1 MSQTNPSIL
10 NISHH
15 CISILFL
22 LMPLFSLAQ
31 PGRISLKEFLFQIE
45 KTHNI
50 SIIYRSGLETS
61 KTVDVNLC
69 KEGDWEAMLK
79 KVLHPYHLE
88 LKKIQERQYVIL
100 KKTKNKFGKKLSQP
114 VYGAIYG
121 LVLDERGEPLQ
132 GVNIYILDSK
142 TGTTTNSKGEYK
154 LENIE
159 AEKHQ
164 IEVSYLGFLKQD
176 TTFTISR
183 RRKNH
188 RFNFKLKPDLL
199 DLKTV
204 VITGVSQPVINL
216 ESGVAITSINQ
227 DDLNKIAPR
236 STADIFQNIPGFY
249 AESSAGEVSNNLF
262 SRGMPS
268 EGSYQY
274 VVLHEDGLPIYEAG
288 NLDWVAA
295 DHFFRVDGTYKS
307 IEAMRG
313 GSAGVFA
320 GNAPGGIINFVSKT
334 GGSQN
339 RGQFKLQIAD
349 FGQLRLE
356 GEVGGPIDKTVR
368 YHIGG
373 FYRIDNGIRV
383 PGFIANNGGQIKGNI
398 TKVYNNGYIRISG
411 KYLNDKNIYYLP
423 IPLKNTDEPERI
435 ESFDPNYGTL
445 VSSNVRDVTFPTPY
459 GEKNFDLSDGMH
471 TNLGYIGTHV
481 QFDLGDGWSFINKN
495 RFSIVDKSSNA
506 IVSLLSPRSVNSFL
520 NKYSSNNLYEPVV
533 TYADNQEPYN
543 LLNANNN
550 GLVVEAGWWANEN
563 ILQNF
568 VNSFEIKKKED
579 KYQISGNIY
588 FSSFTNKTTR
598 DWGSILLEV
607 TSNQPRA
614 LNVDFIDID
623 STVVE
628 SVTHNGFTTYQSLDT
643 YLNGKGNASIIASYF
658 HGKYFFNKKTSIDAG
673 FRQEN
678 LFANGIVEN
687 TKLYNL
693 NPDSLDNS
701 VLRSVRYGDST
712 YTAYDVYKPDIA
724 WTAGVNHLF
733 SKNASAYI
741 RFSESF
747 RMPDFDNWQNGQYD
761 GGRIENIFQAE
772 SGYKYTS
779 KKYAFLFSGF
789 YSYISNQITT
799 DARIDDEGNLIPA
812 RTRDAQS
819 YGMEVEGAAQV
830 SKGFSVNV
838 TATIQ
843 QAKYIVDIDQE
854 FDLKYRVNGKDVK
867 QIPNLFFIIQPSYE
881 YKGVKI
887 FGNIQYIGKR
897 FSDEINIDF
906 LPAFASYNL
915 GLSYKYK
922 SYSLLIHAQN
932 LTNKI
937 GLTEGNSRVIANTSN
952 ERFRMARPILG
963 RSIIGYLAY
972 QF

>member
-1 MSQTNPSIL
+1 MSRIYPSIYL
-10 NISHH
+10 QRY
-15 CISILFL
+15 CISMLFL
-22 LMPLFSLAQ
+22 LIPLLSLAQ

-45 KTHNI
+45 KTHDI
-50 SIIYRSGLETS
+50 SIIYRAGLETG
-61 KTVDVNLC
+61 KTVDANLSR
-69 KEGDWEAMLK
+69 EGDWEAMLI
-79 KVLHPYHLE
+79 KVLHPYDLE
-88 LKKIQERQYVIL
+88 LKKIQDRNYVIL
-100 KKTKNKFGKKLSQP
+100 KKTDKTLSEKLFQP
-114 VYGAIYG
+114 VYGAVFG
-121 LVLDERGEPLQ
+121 LVLDETGEPLQ
-132 GVNIYILDSK
+132 GVNIYLQDARI
-142 TGTTTNSKGEYK
+142 GTTTNSKGEYR
-154 LENIE
+154 LENVE
-159 AEKHQ
+159 ATTYEM
-164 IEVSYLGFLKQD
+164 EVSYLGFLKQD

-188 RFNFKLKPDLL
+188 RFNFQLKPDLL

-204 VITGVSQPVINL
+204 VITGVNQPIINL
-216 ESGVAITSINQ
+216 EAGVAITSISQ

-313 GSAGVFA
+313 GSAGVFS

-339 RGQFKLQIAD
+339 RGQFKLQVAD
-349 FGQLRLE
+349 FGQLRME

-373 FYRIDNGIRV
+373 FYRVDNGIRV

-398 TKVYNNGYIRISG
+398 TKVYNNGYIRVSG

-423 IPLKNTDEPERI
+423 IPLQNTDEPKGI

-445 VSSNVRDVTFPTPY
+445 VSSNIRDVTFPTPY

-495 RFSIVDKSSNA
+495 RFSMIDKSSNA
-506 IVSLLSPRSVNSFL
+506 IVSLLSPRYINQFL
-520 NKYSSNNLYEPVV
+520 NKYSANRDFLAVV
-533 TYADNQEPYN
+533 SYADNGEPFDFW
-543 LLNANNN
+543 NANNN
-550 GLVVEAGWWANEN
+550 GLVVEAGWWANKN

-579 KYQISGNIY
+579 KYQVSGNIY
-588 FSSFTNKTTR
+588 FSSFNNKTTR

-607 TSNQPRA
+607 TSDQPRA
-614 LNVDFIDID
+614 LNIDFIDPD
-623 STVVE
+623 SAIVE
-628 SVTHNGFTTYQSLDT
+628 TVTHNGFTTYQSLDT
-643 YLNGKGNASIIASYF
+643 YLNGKGNAWVVASYL
-658 HGKYFFNKKTSIDAG
+658 HGKYFFTPKTSVDAG

-678 LFANGIVEN
+678 LFANGVVEN
-687 TKLYNL
+687 TKLFNL
-693 NPDSLDNS
+693 NEDSLNNA
-701 VLRSVRYGDST
+701 VLRNVRYGDST
-712 YTAYDVYKPDIA
+712 YTAYDVYKADIA
-724 WTAGVNHLF
+724 WTAGFSHLF
-733 SKNASAYI
+733 SKSASGYI
-741 RFSESF
+741 RFGESF

-761 GGRIENIFQAE
+761 GGRIENIFQGEA
-772 SGYKYTS
+772 GYKYSS

-799 DARIDDEGNLIPA
+799 DATIDDEGNLIPA

-819 YGMEVEGAAQV
+819 YGIEVEGAAQLF
-830 SKGFSVNV
+830 KGFSLNV
-838 TATIQ
+838 TATVQ
-843 QAKYIVDIDQE
+843 QAKYIVDIEQE

-867 QIPNLFFIIQPSYE
+867 QIPNLFFIVQPSYE
-881 YKGVKI
+881 FKGVKL
-887 FGNIQYIGKR
+887 FGNAQYIGKR

-906 LPAFASYNL
+906 LPAFYSYNL

-922 SYSLLIHAQN
+922 AYSILIHAQN

-937 GLTEGNSRVIANTSN
+937 GLTEGNSRVLANTSS

-963 RSIIGYLAY
+963 RSVIGYVAY